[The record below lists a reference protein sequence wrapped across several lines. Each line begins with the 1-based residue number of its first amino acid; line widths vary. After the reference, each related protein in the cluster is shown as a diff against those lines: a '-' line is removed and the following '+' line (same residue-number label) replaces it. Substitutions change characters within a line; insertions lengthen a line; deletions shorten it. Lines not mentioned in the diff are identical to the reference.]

1 MCWLVELGWFVEV
14 PVLVARLVRVLALEL
29 EFQLVVALA
38 SVTG

>member
-1 MCWLVELGWFVEV
+1 MYWLVELLGWFVEA
-14 PVLVARLVRVLALEL
+14 PVLVARLVRMLEL